1 MNLNSL
7 FFNKISKDS
16 IPFNPTSTGIGEQPY
31 LFADIINVTT
41 DEINDVSPD
50 AVQNPLDIVLSSVN
64 DIDIEIPINDGLM
77 NQLKLIINESSTR
90 IENINK
96 EIYQLDDASLTK
108 TDTIINEESLLA
120 FIAGINQ
127 AINTDLNKLTLVND
141 VNSLQLTEEPT
152 VVDNPDL
159 TDELLTLDI
168 IESELQKH
176 HSVKF
181 TLKSSTEKITLQISA
196 AGNEVVTGNDL
207 KNIPTYFQMMNVK
220 PEKNVEIVS
229 ENSDLLADTNTEDAE
244 SELKSIDKNDKVNP
258 EVSKSTANPISEVTN
273 DPVEPVNDN
282 TKKYQVKIVH
292 AETISQVSRK
302 ETGIKI
308 PFILDIKTSKEIGE
322 FLSKYNFQDAQSFN
336 SEESNPVL
344 SNDKPVNNTSESIIK
359 ILNKDE
365 DANENKLMF
374 IKEKEWIENDNE
386 SEPYE
391 MKRTGSEF
399 LRAIKIESVEK
410 PKNKLDIRLNIKN
423 IPEDKSANEITGNEN
438 NQLDT
443 GKEIKSGVKINTD
456 QQPVTNTEVHD
467 ENIKSVV
474 DVAKPDTNELQRSKK
489 VEPKFELNKDE
500 ISIVS
505 KNSEVEKTIKPNE
518 SNNVSP
524 LNADKSGVEKASNSG
539 SGDTYKDNK
548 EDKSLDRTKEINS
561 KSEKVVSDDIKPD
574 DTVTQPKINKDQPK
588 HPDVVNHQI
597 FDKKPVQVNELN
609 SKIIST
615 ASAFT
620 ETVKK
625 VKSSEIV
632 SEINK
637 YLNTNEK
644 QSITFQLTPKNL
656 GSVKLT
662 VDYIDNALQATIE
675 VENEQIRQTVQ
686 SNIDQLKTTLQ
697 NNGIQINNLN
707 VNLSNG
713 EQKAHKQF
721 SNRRKNYGGNTD
733 SKVEQKS
740 DLTGKKKLGYN
751 TYEYL
756 V

>member
-1 MNLNSL
+1 MNLNPL

-16 IPFNPTSTGIGEQPY
+16 IPFNPTFTGIGEQTY

-41 DEINDVSPD
+41 EELNDVNPD
-50 AVQNPLDIVLSSVN
+50 AVQNPLDLVLSSVN

-77 NQLKLIINESSTR
+77 NQLKLIINESSAR
-90 IENINK
+90 IESINK

-127 AINTDLNKLTLVND
+127 VINTGLNKLTLVND
-141 VNSLQLTEEPT
+141 VNSLQLTEEHT
-152 VVDNPDL
+152 GVENPDL
-159 TDELLTLDI
+159 QDELLTLDI
-168 IESELQKH
+168 IENELQKH

-196 AGNEVVTGNDL
+196 AGDEIVTGNDL
-207 KNIPTYFQMMNVK
+207 KNISTYFQNVNVK
-220 PEKNVEIVS
+220 MESNEEIVS
-229 ENSDLLADTNTEDAE
+229 ENSDLPVESNVDNNE

-258 EVSKSTANPISEVTN
+258 EVSKSIANPILEVTN

-292 AETISQVSRK
+292 AETINHVSRK
-302 ETGIKI
+302 ESGIKI

-322 FLSKYNFQDAQSFN
+322 FLSKYNFQDTQSLN

-344 SNDKPVNNTSESIIK
+344 SNDKPVNNIPESNIK

-365 DANENKLMF
+365 VPNENKLMF
-374 IKEKEWIENDNE
+374 IKGKEWIENDNE

-391 MKRTGSEF
+391 IKRTGSEF

-410 PKNKLDIRLNIKN
+410 PKNELDVRLNIKN
-423 IPEDKSANEITGNEN
+423 IPKEQSANEITGNEN
-438 NQLDT
+438 NQSDT

-467 ENIKSVV
+467 ENIKSGV
-474 DVAKPDTNELQRSKK
+474 DAAKPNTNEPPKPKK
-489 VEPKFELNKDE
+489 VDAKVEFNKDE
-500 ISIVS
+500 ISVVS
-505 KNSEVEKTIKPNE
+505 KNPEAEKTIKPNE
-518 SNNVSP
+518 SNNASP
-524 LNADKSGVEKASNSG
+524 LINDKTNIEKASNSG

-561 KSEKVVSDDIKPD
+561 KSEKFVSDDIKPD
-574 DTVTQPKINKDQPK
+574 DTVAQTKINKDQPK
-588 HPDVVNHQI
+588 HPDVVNHQV
-597 FDKKPVQVNELN
+597 FEKKTVQVNELN

-656 GSVKLT
+656 GTVKLT

-721 SNRRKNYGGNTD
+721 TNKRKNYGGNTD

>member
-1 MNLNSL
+1 MNLNPL
-7 FFNKISKDS
+7 FFNKLSKDS
-16 IPFNPTSTGIGEQPY
+16 IPFNSSSSGIGGQPY
-31 LFADIINVTT
+31 LFADIINVKAE
-41 DEINDVSPD
+41 EINDGNQE
-50 AVQNPLDIVLSSVN
+50 AVQNPLDILLSNVN
-64 DIDIEIPINDGLM
+64 DIDIEIPVTDGLM
-77 NQLKLIINESSTR
+77 NQLKLIINESSAR

-96 EIYQLDDASLTK
+96 EIYQLDEASLTK
-108 TDTIINEESLLA
+108 TDTIINEESLIA

-127 AINTDLNKLTLVND
+127 IINTDPKKLTLVND
-141 VNSLQLTEEPT
+141 VNSVSLTEEPSG
-152 VVDNPDL
+152 VENPDL
-159 TDELLTLDI
+159 QNELLTLDI
-168 IESELQKH
+168 IENELQKH

-181 TLKSSTEKITLQISA
+181 SLKSSTEKITLQISA
-196 AGNEVVTGNDL
+196 PNNEVAAGNDL
-207 KNIPTYFQMMNVK
+207 KNISTYFQNGNIN
-220 PEKNVEIVS
+220 PENKAQLIF
-229 ENSDLLADTNTEDAE
+229 ENYDLPADLNTDYNGN
-244 SELKSIDKNDKVNP
+244 ELKSIANNDIEDPDVLKTP
-258 EVSKSTANPISEVTN
+258 ANPKLEIKNEA
-273 DPVEPVNDN
+273 VEPVVDN

-292 AETISQVSRK
+292 AETINQVTRK

-322 FLSKYNFQDAQSFN
+322 FLSKYNFQDSQTLKN
-336 SEESNPVL
+336 EDSETLS
-344 SNDKPVNNTSESIIK
+344 SNDKSVNNIQKINTG

-365 DANENKLMF
+365 MQYENKLMF
-374 IKEKEWIENDNE
+374 IKGKEWIDNDNE
-386 SEPYE
+386 SEPNE

-410 PKNKLDIRLNIKN
+410 PNNELSVKSNFEN
-423 IPEDKSANEITGNEN
+423 IPVEKFTNEIKSNDS
-438 NQLDT
+438 NQSDT
-443 GKEIKSGVKINTD
+443 AKEINSGVKITIEQQSVKKTD
-456 QQPVTNTEVHD
+456 VHD
-467 ENIKSVV
+467 KEIKAV
-474 DVAKPDTNELQRSKK
+474 DDLAKAITNEPHKPKKEDAK
-489 VEPKFELNKDE
+489 VEVNKDE
-500 ISIVS
+500 AAVVS
-505 KNSEVEKTIKPNE
+505 KNPEVEKTSKQNE
-518 SNNVSP
+518 PNNVLQVSSEKNYIEETSYNHSNDSSKDSKENNSK
-524 LNADKSGVEKASNSG
+524 LEKA
-539 SGDTYKDNK
+539 
-548 EDKSLDRTKEINS
+548 
-561 KSEKVVSDDIKPD
+561 VSDDIKTD
-574 DTVTQPKINKDQPK
+574 DNVTQPKIIKDQPK
-588 HPDVVNHQI
+588 HPDVVNPHL
-597 FDKKPVQVNELN
+597 FDKKTVQVNDLN

-656 GSVKLT
+656 GTVKLT

-707 VNLSNG
+707 VNLSSG

-721 SNRRKNYGGNTD
+721 SNKRKNYGGNTD

>member
-1 MNLNSL
+1 MNLNPL

-16 IPFNPTSTGIGEQPY
+16 IPFNPTFTGIGEQTY

-41 DEINDVSPD
+41 EELNDVNPD

-64 DIDIEIPINDGLM
+64 DIDIEIPINDDLM
-77 NQLKLIINESSTR
+77 NQLKLIINESSAR
-90 IENINK
+90 IESINK
-96 EIYQLDDASLTK
+96 EIYQLGDASLTK
-108 TDTIINEESLLA
+108 TDSIINEESLLA

-127 AINTDLNKLTLVND
+127 VINTDLNKLTLVND
-141 VNSLQLTEEPT
+141 VNSLQLTEEHT
-152 VVDNPDL
+152 GVENPDL
-159 TDELLTLDI
+159 QDELLTLDI
-168 IESELQKH
+168 IENELQKH

-196 AGNEVVTGNDL
+196 AGDEIVTGNDL
-207 KNIPTYFQMMNVK
+207 KNISTYFQNVNVK
-220 PEKNVEIVS
+220 MESNEEIVS
-229 ENSDLLADTNTEDAE
+229 ENSDLPVESNVDNNE

-258 EVSKSTANPISEVTN
+258 EVSKSIANPILEVTN

-292 AETISQVSRK
+292 AETINHVSRK
-302 ETGIKI
+302 ESGIKI

-322 FLSKYNFQDAQSFN
+322 FLSKYNFQDTQSLN

-344 SNDKPVNNTSESIIK
+344 SNDKPVNNIPESNIK

-365 DANENKLMF
+365 VPNENKLMF
-374 IKEKEWIENDNE
+374 IKGKEWIENDNE

-391 MKRTGSEF
+391 IKRTGSEF

-410 PKNKLDIRLNIKN
+410 PKNELDVRLNIKN
-423 IPEDKSANEITGNEN
+423 IPKEQSANEITGNEN
-438 NQLDT
+438 NQSDT

-467 ENIKSVV
+467 ENIKSGV
-474 DVAKPDTNELQRSKK
+474 DAAKPNTNEPPKPKK
-489 VEPKFELNKDE
+489 VDAKVEFNKDE
-500 ISIVS
+500 ISVVS
-505 KNSEVEKTIKPNE
+505 KNPEAEKTIKPNE
-518 SNNVSP
+518 SNNASP
-524 LNADKSGVEKASNSG
+524 LINDKTNIEKASNSG

-561 KSEKVVSDDIKPD
+561 KSEKFVSDDIKPD
-574 DTVTQPKINKDQPK
+574 DTVAQTKINKDQPK
-588 HPDVVNHQI
+588 HPDVVNHQV
-597 FDKKPVQVNELN
+597 FEKKTVQVNELN

-656 GSVKLT
+656 GTVKLT

-721 SNRRKNYGGNTD
+721 TNKRKNYGGNTD